1 MKHTPIR
8 FIATSTALGALV
20 GFLIGLVISQSKKEQ
35 LRLTSERGE
44 LAAFGPSVREW
55 IGLSIAVVTLLRQIA
70 NLLSPK
76 T

>member
-8 FIATSTALGALV
+8 ILATSTALGALV
-20 GFLIGLVISQSKKEQ
+20 GFLIGLVVSQSREEQ

-44 LAAFGPSVREW
+44 LATFEPSVREW
-55 IGLSIAVVTLLRQIA
+55 IGLSIAIVTLLRQIA